1 MSNKSETSNKEMT
14 RRLNNR
20 YLMDVLLIFSD
31 SASLFLSGFIAL
43 HLWTFVR
50 SDLNPSLYQSI
61 IPLILL
67 FIIVYSLVGLYSG
80 GGINPY
86 DELRRL
92 TISTTAVF
100 LALGTMSF
108 WIRNVEMYSR
118 ASFALAWAIA
128 VIAIPA
134 ARHIVRSL
142 AARCGLWGEP
152 IVLIGYGEKGARIFN
167 MLKKNPKLGY
177 MPEVIIQAGSLEVDR
192 PENVRLF
199 SDDDI
204 PSIQSAISGLSTAI
218 VVTSDIPERF
228 LKAITRD
235 HIFHIP
241 HMIMINPDQQLSNI
255 WFTPKDIGGMIGLE
269 IHQNLLN
276 RSQQIIKRV
285 MDLGIILVSSPIM
298 ILVFL
303 LIAFMIAIDSRGPIF
318 YRQKRIGHQGKDI
331 RIWKFRTMVPNAE
344 NILSKYLADNPD
356 HLKEWEETTK
366 IKNDPRI
373 TRIGK
378 FLRRFSLDELP
389 QLLNV
394 LEGEMSLVG
403 PRPIVSKEI
412 QQYADDYK
420 TYIQVKPGLTGLW
433 QVSGRNDLSY
443 QQRVRLDRYY
453 VQNWSIWLDLFI
465 IVKTIFT
472 VFSGKG
478 AY

>member
-1 MSNKSETSNKEMT
+1 MSNKNVKSTREAT

-20 YLMDVLLIFSD
+20 YLMDLLLIFSD
-31 SASLFLSGFIAL
+31 SISLFLSGFIAL

-50 SDLNPSLYQSI
+50 SDLNPSLYQSL
-61 IPLILL
+61 IPLILF
-67 FIIVYSLVGLYSG
+67 FIIVYSLGGLYPAV
-80 GGINPY
+80 GINPY

-118 ASFALAWAIA
+118 ASFALTW
-128 VIAIPA
+128 VIAIIGIPA

-142 AARCGLWGEP
+142 AARRGLWGEP
-152 IVLIGYGEKGARIFN
+152 IALIGFGEKGARIFN
-167 MLKKNPKLGY
+167 TLKQNPKLGY
-177 MPEVIIQAGSLEVDR
+177 IPDVIIHAGPLEVER

-199 SDDDI
+199 SEEDI
-204 PSIQSAISGLSTAI
+204 PSIQSAVSNLSTAI
-218 VVTSDIPERF
+218 VITSDIPDQF
-228 LKAITRD
+228 LKMITRD

-269 IHQNLLN
+269 IHQNLLI
-276 RSQQIIKRV
+276 RRQQIFKRV
-285 MDLGIILVSSPIM
+285 MDLGIIIISSPFM
-298 ILVFL
+298 ILGFL
-303 LIAFMIAIDSRGPIF
+303 LIAFLIAIDSRGPIF
-318 YRQKRIGHQGKDI
+318 YRQTRIGHQGKEI
-331 RIWKFRTMVPNAE
+331 RIWKFRTMVPRAE
-344 NILSKYLADNPD
+344 EILTKYLADNPD
-356 HLKEWEETTK
+356 HLKEWEETMK
-366 IKNDPRI
+366 IKDDPRI
-373 TRIGK
+373 TKIGK
-378 FLRRFSLDELP
+378 FLRRFSLDEFP
-389 QLLNV
+389 QVLNV
-394 LEGEMSLVG
+394 LEAEMSLVG
-403 PRPIVSKEI
+403 PRPIVPKEI
-412 QQYADDYK
+412 QQYADDFK
-420 TYIQVKPGLTGLW
+420 AYIQVKPGLTGLW

>member
-1 MSNKSETSNKEMT
+1 MSKDSKKPYNQGSQ
-14 RRLNNR
+14 RLNNR
-20 YLMDVLLIFSD
+20 HLMILLLILSD
-31 SASLFLSGFIAL
+31 SASLFLSGFIAI

-50 SDLNPSLYQSI
+50 SDLYPSLYQTL

-67 FIIVYSLVGLYSG
+67 FIVVFSLGGLYPA

-100 LALGTMSF
+100 LALGTISF

-118 ASFALAWAIA
+118 ASFGITW
-128 VIAIPA
+128 VIAIITIPA
-134 ARHIVRSL
+134 ARHIMRSM
-142 AARCGLWGEP
+142 AASRGLWGEP
-152 IVLIGYGEKGARIFN
+152 IVFIGYGEKGARIFK
-167 MLKKNPKLGY
+167 MLRMNPKLGY
-177 MPEVIIQAGSLEVDR
+177 KPDVIIHAGPLEVEQ
-192 PENVRLF
+192 PENVRVF

-204 PSIQSAISGLSTAI
+204 PSIQSAISSFSTAI
-218 VVTSDIPERF
+218 VVTSDVPDHF
-228 LKAITRD
+228 LKAITGD

-241 HMIMINPDQQLSNI
+241 HMIMINPDQQLMNI

-269 IHQNLLN
+269 IHQNLLI
-276 RSQQIIKRV
+276 RRQQFLKRV
-285 MDLGIILVSSPIM
+285 LDLGIIIFSSPIM
-298 ILVFL
+298 IPIFL
-303 LIAFMIAIDSRGPIF
+303 MITILIAVDSRGPIF
-318 YRQKRIGHQGKDI
+318 YRQKRIGQRGKEI
-331 RIWKFRTMVPNAE
+331 RIWKFRTMVPGAE
-344 NILSKYLADNPD
+344 EILSKYLADNPD
-356 HLKEWEETTK
+356 HLKEWEETMK
-366 IKNDPRI
+366 IKDDPRI

-378 FLRRFSLDELP
+378 VLRRFSLDELP
-389 QLLNV
+389 QLWNV
-394 LEGEMSLVG
+394 LEAEMSLVG

-412 QQYADDYK
+412 QQYADHYK
-420 TYIQVKPGLTGLW
+420 TYIQVKPGMTGLW

-465 IVKTIFT
+465 LVKTFFT